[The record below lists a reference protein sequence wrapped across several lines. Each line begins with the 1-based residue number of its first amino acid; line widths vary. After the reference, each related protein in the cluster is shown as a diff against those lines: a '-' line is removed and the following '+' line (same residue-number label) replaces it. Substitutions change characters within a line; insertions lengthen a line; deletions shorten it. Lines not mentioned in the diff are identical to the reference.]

1 MNNILYEWNPVYNF
15 VMQIKR
21 EFENKFGA
29 ISYEKIERKNAWGG
43 KKTLTCVEN
52 WAEQLNNEEFIKRL
66 QPLEINQNGTFVLF
80 RYANHTSSSEGENEV
95 NVFDN
100 EFWDLYDGFYKEC
113 RSVVIDVEREAIVVA
128 PFKKFMNLNQTE
140 KYSLENVTKRI
151 KEATCVEISTKIDG
165 SMQCVNFYEGEYVMT
180 GAQAVD
186 KEYSWRLQDGYNRFM
201 EDENLKRMV
210 RENPNFT
217 FIFEYVALK
226 DAHVVI
232 YTKEQEGLYL
242 IGIRDKI
249 TGRQLPYNYIIALGL
264 AYKIKLMTDIHNET
278 LEDVLNNLDTYKSN
292 EAEGVVLYIDG
303 FMVKVKY
310 NDYTQ
315 VHRLLSMI
323 SAPNLIIEAVADG
336 WIDDL
341 ISKVPNEYKW
351 RVEVLVNLLFEY
363 IRDNTQIVEKY
374 FKDISSKYSTQK
386 DFMVEVSKTVP
397 KKYQHYVRNLWN
409 GKDNYWL
416 KTQVTSDTP
425 HYRNLEELGLTEE
438 YSKRLKKR
446 QEEIVNENNRKA

>member
-1 MNNILYEWNPVYNF
+1 MNEILYGWNPVYNF
-15 VMQIKR
+15 VMQIKH

-29 ISYEKIERKNAWGG
+29 ISYDTVTRKNAWGG
-43 KKTLTCVEN
+43 KETLTCVEN
-52 WAEQLNNEEFIKRL
+52 WAEHLGNEEFIKRL
-66 QPLEINQNGTFVLF
+66 QPLEINQNGVFVLF
-80 RYANHTSSSEGENEV
+80 RYANHTSNSEGEDEV
-95 NVFDN
+95 NVGDN
-100 EFWDLYDGFYKEC
+100 DFWDLYDGFYKEC
-113 RSVVIDVEREAIVVA
+113 RSVVIDVEKEAIVIA

-140 KYSLENVTKRI
+140 EYSLENVTNRI

-186 KEYSWRLQDGYNRFM
+186 KEHSWRLQDGYSRFM
-201 EDENLKRMV
+201 ADENLKRMV

-242 IGIRDKI
+242 IGIRDKV
-249 TGRQLPYNYIIALGL
+249 TGMQLPYNHIITLGL

-323 SAPNLIIEAVADG
+323 SATNLIIEAVADD

-341 ISKVPNEYKW
+341 ISKVPNVYKW
-351 RVEVLVNLLFEY
+351 RVEVLANLLIEY
-363 IRDNTQIVEKY
+363 EKNNNKIVEEY
-374 FKDISSKYSTQK
+374 FKNISSKYSTQK
-386 DFMVEVSKTVP
+386 DFMVEVTNTVP
-397 KKYQHYVRNLWN
+397 KKYQHYVRNLCN

-438 YSKRLKKR
+438 YSKRLKEK
-446 QEEIVNENNRKA
+446 QEKIFNENNRKA